1 MKAQDNQFQT
11 QLLNLVGDLVKQNN
25 QVIQQNNQLINH
37 MMVQS
42 NQISELLLMLEDQE
56 EASSPKYLDEY
67 LCFIVQKTARAF
79 DMCM

>member
-25 QVIQQNNQLINH
+25 QVVQQNNQLINH
-37 MMVQS
+37 LMVQS

-56 EASSPKYLDEY
+56 EASSHEY
-67 LCFIVQKTARAF
+67 M
-79 DMCM
+79 DS